1 MTADVRDSDRI
12 NRALLAPY
20 NTIFGRG
27 QIPFMVEV
35 LIRSPGLFTF
45 VEVGDDCFGAEVYL
59 LHIHAE
65 SSPLVLVTEVRMSG
79 YAPVDMLHRISTVCE
94 FY

>member
-1 MTADVRDSDRI
+1 M
-12 NRALLAPY
+12 LK
-20 NTIFGRG
+20 
-27 QIPFMVEV
+27 V
-35 LIRSPGLFTF
+35 LIKCPGLFTF
-45 VEVGDDCFGAEVYL
+45 VEVGDDRVGAEVDL

-65 SSPLVLVTEVRMSG
+65 SPPPVLVTEVRMSG